1 MVGFIVGSISVIDF
15 FFPDFS
21 RFSKAGGN
29 SVCVEF
35 GVIDCR
41 QIKSKAKV
49 TCSEMRLMH
58 SNLPT
63 GTDVLNY
70 KTRYKLF
77 ADKAHRR
84 HSRR

>member
-1 MVGFIVGSISVIDF
+1 M
-15 FFPDFS
+15 
-21 RFSKAGGN
+21 
-29 SVCVEF
+29 CVEF
-35 GVIDCR
+35 GMIDR
-41 QIKSKAKV
+41 RTIKSKIKV

-84 HSRR
+84 RTRR